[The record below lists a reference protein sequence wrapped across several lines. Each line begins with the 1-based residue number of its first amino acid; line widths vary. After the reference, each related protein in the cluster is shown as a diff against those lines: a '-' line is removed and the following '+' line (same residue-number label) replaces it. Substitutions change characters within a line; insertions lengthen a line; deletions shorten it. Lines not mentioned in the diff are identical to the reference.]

1 VSVQAVAADAPNK
14 RRPRSDGQR
23 SRCAILGEAT
33 RLATVEGIEGLSIGR
48 LADAVGMSKSGVY
61 AHFGS
66 KQELQL
72 ATVEAAES
80 LFARQVTEPAAH
92 APTALGCLRELV
104 ERYLAYLAAETFP
117 GGCFFASA
125 LCEMDMRPG
134 PIHDRLVAL
143 HQDWRARLESVVRDA
158 QHEGTID
165 PAEDAAQLTF
175 EIEAVL
181 LLANVQYVV
190 ARDPRPL
197 ERARLAIDRQL
208 ARTCTAARE

>member
-1 VSVQAVAADAPNK
+1 MSAQLFEAGAPNK
-14 RRPRSDGQR
+14 RRRRSDGER
-23 SRCAILGEAT
+23 SRGAILGEAT

-66 KQELQL
+66 KEELQL
-72 ATVEAAES
+72 ATVDAAGA
-80 LFARQVTEPAAH
+80 LFARQVIEPAAD
-92 APTALGCLRELV
+92 APTALGHLRLLG
-104 ERYLAYLAAETFP
+104 ERYLDYLVAETFP

-125 LCEMDMRPG
+125 LCEMDMQPG
-134 PIHDRLVAL
+134 VVRDRLVAL
-143 HQDWRARLESVVRDA
+143 HEDWRARLESAVRDA
-158 QHEGTID
+158 QHEGAID

-190 ARDPRPL
+190 ARAPEPI
-197 ERARLAIDRQL
+197 ERALRAIDRRL
-208 ARTCTAARE
+208 APPKKLG